1 MSTIAHVEPREMTEC
16 PLLRRESDE
25 ITAMTISVQEMMKDV
40 TPERRRR
47 IQQRTEQ
54 LVAEELTLRQLREA
68 RQLTQVNVA
77 AALGISQEG
86 VSRLERRSD
95 LLLSTL
101 RRTIEAMGGSL
112 SLTATFPDRPPA
124 ELAGLSDAD
133 TES

>member
-1 MSTIAHVEPREMTEC
+1 
-16 PLLRRESDE
+16 
-25 ITAMTISVQEMMKDV
+25 MTISVQEMMKDV

-47 IQQRTEQ
+47 IQERTEQ

-77 AALGISQEG
+77 EALGINQEG

-95 LLLSTL
+95 LLLST
-101 RRTIEAMGGSL
+101 
-112 SLTATFPDRPPA
+112 

-133 TES
+133 ADS